1 MQIQS
6 IVNVLE
12 QLARTTHYH
21 PDFTSI
27 ASQSSIVQAAIESQ
41 SAALIKAQLSPH
53 KRLANECHI
62 VLI

>member
-21 PDFTSI
+21 PEFTSI
-27 ASQSSIVQAAIESQ
+27 VNQSSAVQT
-41 SAALIKAQLSPH
+41 ALQTQNAHVLKAHLSPH